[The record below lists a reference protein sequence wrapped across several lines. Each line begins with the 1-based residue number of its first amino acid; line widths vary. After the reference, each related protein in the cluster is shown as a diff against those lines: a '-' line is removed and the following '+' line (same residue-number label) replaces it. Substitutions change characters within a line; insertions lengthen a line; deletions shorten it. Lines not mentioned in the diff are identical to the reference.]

1 VNTANTISKAMK
13 EDIKS
18 IGEYLAGDINNHLNK
33 EQPDSVH
40 LFKQLERLKV
50 FAESAAN
57 LKAAGL
63 I

>member
-1 VNTANTISKAMK
+1 MK
-13 EDIKS
+13 KDIAE
-18 IGEYLAGDINNHLNK
+18 IGAYLAADINILLAK
-33 EQPDSVH
+33 EQPDVVV

>member
-1 VNTANTISKAMK
+1 MRK
-13 EDIKS
+13 DIAE
-18 IGEYLAGDINNHLNK
+18 IGAYLAADINNLLAE
-33 EQPDSVH
+33 EQPDVVV

-50 FAESAAN
+50 FSESAAN

>member
-1 VNTANTISKAMK
+1 MK

-18 IGEYLAGDINNHLNK
+18 IGEYLAGDINDHLNE